1 MSDKS
6 IYGYTTDTGVTA
18 VELNGRRVHEQ
29 APPAI
34 VTDDE
39 IRFDTPAAQ
48 TSLFKQ
54 GVPSMGN
61 KTRARVLPRL
71 VGVRAKRPSPITASS
86 LTVTGTLTYPP
97 IEGTTIR
104 LDGLTAIMTY
114 SDSSTKDVTDSIILT
129 SEATT
134 WGEPGASQEITIGC
148 PEGLRVIT
156 TTATYTVLADTPA
169 SLALTGDWE
178 DTAYTGAAV
187 SAAGITATATFL
199 SGATEDVTE
208 DVTVAPAIWP
218 VTAGEHTI
226 TFSYTAKGVTVTA
239 TKAAT
244 VVLDVPASLALTG
257 ELTAS
262 QVAGTVPDLTGLVAT
277 ATYLSGKTEV
287 VTESVTASPATYPA
301 EAGEVELTVSYT
313 ESEITVSATMTVTTV
328 SSGE

>member
-71 VGVRAKRPSPITASS
+71 VGVRAKRPGPITASS
-86 LTVTGTLTYPP
+86 LAVTGTLTYPP

-134 WGEPGASQEITIGC
+134 WGEPGASQTITIGC

-169 SLALTGDWE
+169 SLALTG
-178 DTAYTGAAV
+178 
-187 SAAGITATATFL
+187 
-199 SGATEDVTE
+199 
-208 DVTVAPAIWP
+208 
-218 VTAGEHTI
+218 
-226 TFSYTAKGVTVTA
+226 
-239 TKAAT
+239 
-244 VVLDVPASLALTG
+244 

-262 QVAGTVPDLTGLVAT
+262 QVAGSAPDLTGLVAT

-301 EAGEVELTVSYT
+301 EAGDVELTVSYT